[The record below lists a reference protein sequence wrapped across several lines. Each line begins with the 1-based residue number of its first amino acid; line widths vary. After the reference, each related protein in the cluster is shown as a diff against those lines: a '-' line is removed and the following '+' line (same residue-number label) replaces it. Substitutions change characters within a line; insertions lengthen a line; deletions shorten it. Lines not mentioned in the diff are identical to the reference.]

1 MIFSFE
7 CLFEFLANNVTVFT
21 VTFGQFSTFLQN
33 KKKYIFWKTQILLT
47 PDFWMIAYKILPVK
61 YLVYLLLIP

>member
-7 CLFEFLANNVTVFT
+7 CLFEFLVNNVTVFT

-33 KKKYIFWKTQILLT
+33 IFFNIFWKTQILLT
-47 PDFWMIAYKILPVK
+47 PDFWMIAYIILPVK